1 MDNQHPVWTL
11 PLNEAASKQGGL
23 LLTPCPGTKGVNAI
37 TSLRQLKAA
46 GATVVLTALE
56 KNDLPDQGVELL
68 AEACKLLGMQ
78 WFHVPIEDD
87 CAPSA
92 EFEST
97 WQRANDAA
105 QIALNNGEYVVAH
118 CKGGSGRTGLLA
130 ARILLARGK
139 PFEET
144 ITAIQAQRPGAFTR
158 QPHIDYIAQ
167 WNSEIAR

>member
-11 PLNEAASKQGGL
+11 PLNEGASLKGGL

-37 TSLRQLKAA
+37 ASLRQLKAA

-56 KNDLPDQGVELL
+56 ENELPDQGVQLL
-68 AEACKLLGMQ
+68 AEACKLLGIQ

-87 CAPSA
+87 CAPTA
-92 EFEST
+92 HFEEK

-105 QIALNNGEYVVAH
+105 QIALNNGEFVVAH

-130 ARILLARGK
+130 ARLLLARGMH
-139 PFEET
+139 FDTT
-144 ITAIQAQRPGAFTR
+144 IASIQAQRPSAFTR
-158 QPHIDYIAQ
+158 QSHIEYIKQ
-167 WNSEIAR
+167 WNDDAKH